1 MVLSLPRSLSPVVQW
16 IPLVLLSSP
25 WLARPALAAVPA
37 TALGD
42 ATFQA
47 ASAPGRVETP
57 LATSITEVSIH
68 RASAIVKRR
77 ATLDG
82 DGRYLVRDL
91 PPTLV
96 PDSIRLRLIGA
107 VANNLTVRPA
117 EPDRV
122 APERLAAAQSRLDA
136 LVEQRQVAADAL
148 SLQSALRQRIERL
161 LTQEAT
167 ADAQA
172 SADGRPD
179 PGPRDDR
186 FGYLTTELR
195 TTRAAERLARL
206 AFEAAEAA
214 LTAARDE
221 LGPLASHSSAP
232 RFDLAFDV
240 VAQVEGEHALELEY
254 EVTQARWSPR
264 YDLRADGAL
273 AAVDLVYRA
282 EVVQESGEDWRD
294 VTLHL
299 STAEPRRG
307 VVGPTAR
314 GSWVDFSWPTPVTE
328 FTAGF
333 AAGAERAKR
342 LDDSLDAESDDD
354 WHAEAQPEGLSVRY
368 QLPRKETIESR
379 ADATTVLVTR
389 ATLAVEGERVCTPSA
404 DLDVWIRAR
413 TRNDTAFLMLP
424 GPAAVFFGDDFI
436 GPAALER
443 VRPGQEFTLHL
454 GRDPGFTVT
463 RHHVDDRRGSAGL
476 FGSKVEQ
483 VDRWRIRVENRA
495 GLSVAPDGRVLVQVR
510 ESLPIAKDDRIE
522 VELGDVKPPLA
533 RSDRFDRARAE
544 KGILTWELPIA
555 RGAAAEIEWKQ
566 TVTWPEDAELLES
579 GGLLAARRDA
589 TPPTHGAAHA
599 LRRASAPSMPQP
611 IALTLALALLAALG
625 ALTRHL
631 YRRLC
636 HRLRRT
642 TPQGA
647 GLATPLALLLLAAG
661 TRSAAAQE
669 SVASRLDRVTVY
681 GSGALVERLASLPSS
696 GTFVLRD
703 LPASAAPDSI
713 RVRVE
718 GGEVVAV
725 ELRERREANLPDAA
739 LAQLRERHR
748 ALELEVAAL
757 EDERATLEQI
767 DRHLQLRLVPATPS
781 ATASGRPTPAS
792 WSEEAAF
799 LAREI
804 AAQQAARRALAT
816 ALAAKQRELAAA
828 ARELAGGSAN
838 AARVRDVIVDVVA
851 RAAGPLPCRISYL
864 VADAGWQPEYELRAA
879 ATLDRVA
886 LAYRARVWQ
895 ATAERWDDVALALS
909 TAAPQR
915 GAAGPDPQ
923 RRTLAL
929 RDPVQHDAS
938 FFRRDAAAPVEALAA
953 IETQRAAAP
962 ATRPVPIATV
972 TDQGI
977 SEHFEL
983 PGRQRVDPGRD
994 GQLLLI
1000 GTAELPLAIER
1011 RCVPAQDLTVWLTGK
1026 ATNDSAW
1033 TLLPGATAVHLG
1045 NDYLGRG
1052 TLALT
1057 PKGSALTLALGS
1069 DPWLA
1074 VERVELADDFAT
1086 SSFSSAGTLRRAWR
1100 LAIRDH
1106 GAPAR
1111 DPRGLVVVQ
1120 VEETLPRARDE
1131 QIEVTLEESRPAP
1144 RKDASAQ
1151 RRRDESGIL
1160 TFELAVPRDGTASLE
1175 WGYRV
1180 RYPAE
1185 RLLSFIDE

>member
-1 MVLSLPRSLSPVVQW
+1 MPLSLAVRWLPLLFIVGLPRV
-16 IPLVLLSSP
+16 
-25 WLARPALAAVPA
+25 ARPAPAAGPA
-37 TALGD
+37 AGPV
-42 ATFQA
+42 ATTVLV
-47 ASAPGRVETP
+47 SAPAAAPHERLETP
-57 LATSITEVSIH
+57 LAAAIAEVSIH

-77 ATLDG
+77 ATLGG

-96 PDSIRLRLIGA
+96 PDSVRLRLTGA
-107 VANNLTVRPA
+107 VANDLIVRPT

-122 APERLAAAQSRLDA
+122 PPERLAAAQARLDA
-136 LVEQRQVAADAL
+136 LDEQRQVAADAL

-172 SADGRPD
+172 SADGRPE

-206 AFEAAEAA
+206 ALEAAEAA
-214 LTAARDE
+214 LAAARDE
-221 LGPLASHSSAP
+221 LGSLSTHTSAP

-240 VAQVEGEHALELEY
+240 VAQVAGEHALELEY
-254 EVTQARWSPR
+254 EVTEARWSPR
-264 YDLRADGAL
+264 YDLRADAAL
-273 AAVDLVYRA
+273 ANVDLVYRA
-282 EVVQESGEDWRD
+282 EVVQQSGEDWRD

-328 FTAGF
+328 FKAGL
-333 AAGAERAKR
+333 AASAEHAKR
-342 LDDSLDAESDDD
+342 LDDSRDAEGDGD
-354 WHAEAQPEGLSVRY
+354 WHAEAQPEGLSLRY

-379 ADATTVLVTR
+379 ANPTTVLVTR

-413 TRNDTAFLMLP
+413 TRNDSAFVLLP
-424 GPAAVFFGDDFI
+424 GPAAVFFGDDFV
-436 GPAALER
+436 GTAALER

-463 RHHVDDRRGSAGL
+463 RHHVDDQRGSAGL

-495 GLSVAPDGRVLVQVR
+495 GLSAAPDGRVIVQVR

-533 RSDRFDRARAE
+533 RNDRFDRERAE

-566 TVTWPEDAELLES
+566 TVTWPEESELLDG
-579 GGLLAARRDA
+579 GGLLAARRNA
-589 TPPTHGAAHA
+589 TPPSHDGAP
-599 LRRASAPSMPQP
+599 LPQIPSASGPPLP
-611 IALTLALALLAALG
+611 IALALAVALIAALG
-625 ALTRHL
+625 ALV
-631 YRRLC
+631 RRVR
-636 HRLRRT
+636 RLRRA

-647 GLATPLALLLLAAG
+647 WLATPLALLLLAAG
-661 TRSAAAQE
+661 TRPAAAQE
-669 SVASRLDRVTVY
+669 SVASRVDRVTVY
-681 GSGALVERLASLPSS
+681 GTGALVERIATLPSS

-713 RVRVE
+713 RVRIE

-725 ELRERREANLPDAA
+725 ELRERREPNLPDAA
-739 LAQLRERHR
+739 LAQLRDRHR

-781 ATASGRPTPAS
+781 ATAGGRPTPAS

-804 AAQQAARRALAT
+804 AAQQAARRTLANALS
-816 ALAAKQRELAAA
+816 AKQRELAAA
-828 ARELAGGSAN
+828 ARELAGGAAS

-864 VADAGWQPEYELRAA
+864 VADAGWLPEYELRAT

-915 GAAGPDPQ
+915 GAAGADPQ

-929 RDPVQHDAS
+929 RDPVQHDSSLFA
-938 FFRRDAAAPVEALAA
+938 RDAAAPVEALAA
-953 IETQRAAAP
+953 IAPERAAAP
-962 ATRPVPIATV
+962 TSRPVPVATV
-972 TDQGI
+972 ADHGI

-983 PGRQRVDPGRD
+983 PGRQRIDPGRA

-1086 SSFSSAGTLRRAWR
+1086 SSFSSAETLRRAWR
-1100 LAIRDH
+1100 LSIRDH

-1111 DPRGLVVVQ
+1111 DPRGHVVVQ
-1120 VEETLPRARDE
+1120 VEETLPRPRDE

-1144 RKDASAQ
+1144 QKDAPAQ

-1160 TFELAVPRDGTASLE
+1160 TFELAIPRDAIASLE

-1180 RYPAE
+1180 RFPAE
-1185 RLLSFIDE
+1185 RLLTFIDE